1 MTRMRCAMVALLVSG
16 GAIALPLGAQQTDSG
31 GAPPAMQDRF
41 RERLGQIV
49 KTQLGLTDAQYQ
61 KVVAVNA
68 KYEGQRFTL
77 MQQER
82 EIRITIRSE
91 VLRGDQADQKR
102 IARLID
108 EMIKTQQQR
117 LDILESEQKDLS
129 AFLTPAQ
136 RAKYL
141 GIQEQVRKRLQK
153 MREEGGAGMGGGAP
167 MRRQRPAQPPPAQP
181 PA

>member
-1 MTRMRCAMVALLVSG
+1 MRLRSSILVLAIGG
-16 GAIALPLGAQQTDSG
+16 GALASPLFAQQSDS
-31 GAPPAMQDRF
+31 AASPPAMQNKF

-82 EIRITIRSE
+82 ELRITIRDE

-102 IARLID
+102 IDRLIG
-108 EMIKTQQQR
+108 EMFKVQQQR
-117 LDILESEQKDLS
+117 LDILQNEQKDLS
-129 AFLTPAQ
+129 AFLTPLQ

-153 MREEGGAGMGGGAP
+153 MREEGGQG
-167 MRRQRPAQPPPAQP
+167 MRRQRPAQQPPAQP
-181 PA
+181 PSP

>member
-1 MTRMRCAMVALLVSG
+1 MVVVLAIGG
-16 GAIALPLGAQQTDSG
+16 GALASPLRAQQPDSSA
-31 GAPPAMQDRF
+31 APPAMQNRY
-41 RERLGQIV
+41 RERLGQLV

-77 MQQER
+77 LQQER
-82 EIRITIRSE
+82 ELRITIRAE

-108 EMIKTQQQR
+108 DMFKVQQQR
-117 LDILESEQKDLS
+117 LDILASEQKDLS
-129 AFLTPAQ
+129 AFLTPLQ

-153 MREEGGAGMGGGAP
+153 MRDEGGGPGMGGGNGQ
-167 MRRQRPAQPPPAQP
+167 MRRQRPAQQPPPAQP
-181 PA
+181 PAR

>member
-1 MTRMRCAMVALLVSG
+1 MMRLRSTIIVLAIGG
-16 GAIALPLGAQQTDSG
+16 GALASPLFAQQTDSAA
-31 GAPPAMQDRF
+31 APPAMQNRF
-41 RERLGQIV
+41 RERLGQLV

-68 KYEGQRFTL
+68 KYESQRFTL

-82 EIRITIRSE
+82 ELRITIRDE

-102 IARLID
+102 IERLIG
-108 EMIKTQQQR
+108 EMFKVQQQR
-117 LDILESEQKDLS
+117 LDILQNEQKDLS
-129 AFLTPAQ
+129 AFLTPLQ

-153 MREEGGAGMGGGAP
+153 MREEGGGG

-181 PA
+181 PSR